1 MKTKCK
7 VLSLVLATVMCFGL
21 VSFAGCSNTTAE
33 AKSTMT
39 VDINPSVEFTLDK
52 DNKIITA
59 TALNDDGAVLIQ
71 GKAFAGKTAD
81 EGAKLVVEL
90 ATDQGY
96 LVKGEIEGTPNTV
109 NISVSGNKEAAE
121 KIYQSAKEK
130 VNKFIA
136 DKGIDAK
143 VADFKQRTTEELR
156 KICVKMGLDEKE
168 AAKMTD
174 EELVKYL
181 GEVREETKN
190 LMSEELREMYYKAK
204 NYEIKVAESD
214 AVLNAMDDATNKIVT
229 GLKLA
234 KEALQGSQANMIDA
248 YNKAFVSA
256 DSGYQ
261 KAVKALLDAKVKVNE
276 ARKEVAKAQEEVD
289 KISDESAKK
298 AAQAVLDT
306 KLAAYDAAIKAL
318 EGAESGLET
327 AKKAAQA
334 TFDLANQTFETLD
347 KGLDGAI
354 ELVQVTFKTK
364 YEAAAKDIDKAAN
377 TAKDKA
383 FDKFEK
389 SYKSQI
395 AAYNDMVKNAQKE
408 MNK

>member
-1 MKTKCK
+1 MKTKFK

-21 VSFAGCSNTTAE
+21 VSFAGCSNTQAE

-81 EGAKLVVEL
+81 EGARMVVEL
-90 ATDQGY
+90 ATNQGY
-96 LVKGEIEGTPNTV
+96 LVKGEIEGTANTI

-121 KIYQSAKEK
+121 KIYQSAKDK
-130 VNKFIA
+130 VNKYIS

-143 VADFKQRTTEELR
+143 VADFKARTTDELR

-214 AVLNAMDDATNKIVT
+214 AVLNAMDDATNLAVK
-229 GLKLA
+229 GLKSA
-234 KEALQGSQANMIDA
+234 KEALQGGQKDMIDA

-261 KAVKALLDAKVKVNE
+261 KAVKALLDAKVEVNE

-289 KISDESAKK
+289 KISDEAAKK
-298 AAQAVLDT
+298 AAQTVLDT

-318 EGAESGLET
+318 EAAESGLET

-354 ELVQVTFKTK
+354 ELVQVSFKTM
-364 YEAAAKDIDKAAN
+364 YEAAEKDIDKAAN

-383 FDKFEK
+383 FDNFEK
-389 SYKSQI
+389 LYKSQI
-395 AAYNDMVKNAQKE
+395 AAYNDMVKNAQIE